1 MNKKIK
7 VLAIIPCRS
16 GSKGIKNK
24 NILDIFGKPLIYYS
38 IFFAKECKFI
48 DKVLVSTDK
57 RKYQKISKN
66 HGLEVN
72 YLRPKKIS
80 KDNSLDISFFKHAIN
95 FLKIKE
101 NYKPNYVIHLRPT
114 SPLRK
119 IKDLKKM
126 LNILTKD
133 KKADS
138 IRSIS
143 EMNKNLYKCW
153 EINSANIL
161 KPLMRNNTYF
171 KEPYNA
177 PRQLLPK
184 FCYQNGVYDIF
195 RTRVLKKNLISGKKI
210 LGYYT
215 KEKVDID
222 TCNDLK
228 NLKKFEQNFTNFK
241 KYIRIT

>member
-1 MNKKIK
+1 MVKKIK

-24 NILDIFGKPLIYYS
+24 NIINIFGKPLIFYS

-48 DKVLVSTDK
+48 DKILVSTDDK
-57 RKYQKISKN
+57 KYQKISEKY
-66 HGLEVN
+66 GLKVN

-101 NYKPNYVIHLRPT
+101 NYKPDYVVQLRPT

-119 IKDLKKM
+119 IRDLKK
-126 LNILTKD
+126 ILKILMKD
-133 KKADS
+133 KRADS
-138 IRSIS
+138 VRSIS
-143 EMNKNLYKCW
+143 KMKKNPYKCW
-153 EINSANIL
+153 QICFDNTL
-161 KPLMRNNTYF
+161 KPIMRNNTTF

-184 FCYQNGVYDIF
+184 FYYQNGVYDIF
-195 RTRVLKKNLISGKKI
+195 RTRILKRNVISGRKI
-210 LGYYT
+210 LGHRT
-215 KEKVDID
+215 KESLDID
-222 TCNDLK
+222 TYDDLK
-228 NLKKFEQNFTNFK
+228 KLNQYRQSFINFK
-241 KYIRIT
+241 KYIKG

>member
-1 MNKKIK
+1 MKKKIK
-7 VLAIIPCRS
+7 ILAIIPSRS

-24 NILDIFGKPLIYYS
+24 NITNIFGKPLIYYS
-38 IFFAKECKFI
+38 IFFAKECKFKNKI
-48 DKVLVSTDK
+48 LVSTDEK
-57 RKYQKISKN
+57 KYQKISEN
-66 HGLEVN
+66 CGLKVN

-101 NYKPNYVIHLRPT
+101 NYKPDFVIHLRPT

-126 LNILTKD
+126 LNILIKE

-138 IRSIS
+138 VRSIS
-143 EMNKNLYKCW
+143 EMNKNPYKCW
-153 EINSANIL
+153 KINSANLL
-161 KPLMRNNTYF
+161 KPLMINNTYF

-177 PRQLLPK
+177 PRQLLPN

-195 RTRVLKKNLISGKKI
+195 RTRILKKNLISGKKI
-210 LGYYT
+210 IGYYT
-215 KEKVDID
+215 KENVDID
-222 TCNDLK
+222 TYYDLK
-228 NLKKFEQNFTNFK
+228 NLKQFKQKFINFK
-241 KYIRIT
+241 KYIKTK